1 MRALLL
7 ALLICSSS
15 NALAGEFEL
24 NFGGRLQSNIRFRPT
39 PLSTGD
45 WYDLREF
52 DAGVAR
58 NEHILKLRL
67 NAGVERFFGVVDV
80 DFVWLGFSP
89 EVNEFSDLSQRSVL
103 EQTRLEAHAAYVEA
117 VDLFVPGFDL
127 RVGQQIVAW
136 GVGDQFNPTN
146 TLNPEDLEDRL
157 LFGTQQANM
166 MVRADYTLADWFTL
180 SGVVVPVFRPALLP
194 PSAELAFAAIDRLP
208 HLDDDLRYR
217 LLSEAA
223 VAERGVGGMMR
234 YPTVVRDVE
243 VELPETNFKNLQY
256 MARFAT
262 TLLEQDLALSY
273 YSGREDIPQPM
284 MNTTRQ
290 VMNMRCNPDDPADC
304 IDGFL
309 ETTAVVGFPKIQV
322 AGLNLAGE
330 IPMFDIAIGYRLELG
345 VYFPREKTIRMY
357 NENISIAGMTIDGEY
372 DYGLGDGVLPL
383 VLDDTPYAKWVLGLD
398 YTFNEY
404 FYVNVQWVHGFAD
417 ESGAGDWISGEKR
430 TRAGSVAAQYDP
442 LQDCI
447 NPLDP
452 AADPAKCAVEI
463 RRNNIGDY
471 LVLGLDFR
479 FLNGDGLLRLFAILD
494 LTGYVEERWSMS
506 QMKRIGTYYHP
517 FSPEG
522 FSAVLF
528 PELNYNFGYGFE
540 LGLGGL
546 VFLGKDYTKF
556 GDPAAGGTV
565 VWTRGRFSF

>member
-7 ALLICSSS
+7 ALLLCSTSE
-15 NALAGEFEL
+15 AFAADFEL
-24 NFGGRLQSNIRFRPT
+24 NFGGRLQSNIRFRPET
-39 PLSTGD
+39 LSTGD
-45 WYDLREF
+45 WYDRREF
-52 DAGVAR
+52 EAGVAR

-103 EQTRLEAHAAYVEA
+103 ENTRFEAHAAYVEA
-117 VDLFVPGFDL
+117 VDVLLPGLDL
-127 RVGQQIVAW
+127 RIGQQIVAW

-146 TLNPEDLEDRL
+146 NLNAEDLEDRL
-157 LFGTQQANM
+157 LFGTQQANL
-166 MVRADYTLADWFTL
+166 MVRADYSFDDWFTL
-180 SGVVVPVFRPALLP
+180 SGVAVPVFRPALLP
-194 PSAELAFAAIDRLP
+194 PSAALAFSAIDRLP

-217 LLSEAA
+217 LLAEAA
-223 VAERGVGGMMR
+223 VAQREG
-234 YPTVVRDVE
+234 YPTVVEDVE
-243 VELPETNFKNLQY
+243 VQLPKTSFENIQY
-256 MARFAT
+256 MARLGT
-262 TLLEQDLALSY
+262 VLLEQDLALSY

-284 MNTTRQ
+284 MNTTSQ
-290 VMNMRCNPDDPADC
+290 VMSMRCNPDDPSDC
-304 IDGFL
+304 IEGAL

-330 IPMFDIAIGYRLELG
+330 IPMFGTAVGYRLEVG
-345 VYFPREKTIRMY
+345 VYFPREKTIRMF
-357 NENISIAGMTIDGEY
+357 NDNITIAGMTIDGEY

-383 VLDDTPYAKWVLGLD
+383 VVDDTPYAKWVFGLD

-404 FYVNVQWVHGFAD
+404 FYMNVQWVHGFAD

-430 TRAGSVAAQYDP
+430 TRQGSIAPQFDP
-442 LQDCI
+442 LDDCI

-452 AADPAKCAVEI
+452 ASNPAKCAVEI

-471 LVLGLDFR
+471 LVLGADIR
-479 FLNGDGLLRLFAILD
+479 FLGGDGLLRLFAIFD

-506 QMKRIGTYYHP
+506 QMKRVSTFYHP
-517 FSPEG
+517 FSPNG

-540 LGLGGL
+540 LGAGGL
-546 VFLGKDYTKF
+546 VFLGKEHTKF